1 MITVNVN
8 VIMFDTE
15 YEFRLDQDAL
25 IGDLAEEIGEMICQ
39 REQCRVNGNV
49 EHFVLFSRD
58 KQSILGSN
66 ATLRDYG
73 IKSGDTLYFC

>member
-1 MITVNVN
+1 MITVNIN

-15 YEFRLDQDAL
+15 YEFRLDQDAT
-25 IGDLAEEIGEMICQ
+25 IGDLIEEIGEMICQ

-49 EHFVLFSRD
+49 EQFVLFSRD
-58 KQSILGSN
+58 KQTVLGAN

-73 IKSGDTLYFC
+73 IKSGDTLYFG